1 MSPFDYFEHTAD
13 IGVEVMAD
21 SMEGLYAEAGRAL
34 FNLIGDLDQIKPTE
48 AEKVALASAD
58 ETGLLI
64 DWLNELIFL
73 FDARGWLFSEF
84 DVSLSRVIEP
94 ASLQLAAVCK
104 GEKVAGHKIKI
115 GIKSATYHQ
124 AGITHD
130 VDWRARFIL
139 DV

>member
-73 FDARGWLFSEF
+73 FDARGCFFQSS
-84 DVSLSRVIEP
+84 VAHSAGALSRP
-94 ASLQLAAVCK
+94 ASN
-104 GEKVAGHKIKI
+104 
-115 GIKSATYHQ
+115 
-124 AGITHD
+124 
-130 VDWRARFIL
+130 
-139 DV
+139 